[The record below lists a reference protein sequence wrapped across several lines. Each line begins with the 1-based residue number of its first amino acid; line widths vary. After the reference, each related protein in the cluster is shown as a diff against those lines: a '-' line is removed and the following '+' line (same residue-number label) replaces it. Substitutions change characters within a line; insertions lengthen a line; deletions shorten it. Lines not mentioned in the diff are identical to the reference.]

1 MPKATT
7 VSAAPYAAR
16 RGATEFS
23 AQTWQEQVVERA
35 FLVLV
40 EGIWRGACAR
50 KTGVDP
56 AGGQATAEWLHDR
69 AIGWLERLL
78 LLFFADASGR
88 LPVSGPAGRR
98 AFGRLRAELAGIAG
112 EEFDD
117 VVKRLSAAFGGS
129 KARLRDRVW
138 RLIGPLERLFLS
150 DAAPLPDDHL
160 ALAIDSLSRIWLDR
174 AASPQKIDYRQ
185 LTTRNLGAA
194 YERLLEF
201 RLAPDAPAR
210 GKRRIASVSL
220 LRDKLRR
227 KAGGCFYTPGVIV
240 EDIIEHSVGAAL
252 DAKLAALEAQRNRSP
267 SEASAHAWLNACFD
281 FRVLDPSAGA
291 GYFLDEARRSITRRM
306 TEFLDKFAGRA
317 GSSRRQAAKA
327 NGTSAVPSRHSWVE
341 RQVAKR
347 CLFAID
353 VDPRAVELARIRLWL
368 DSPLEISS
376 LETICRNIR
385 LGDALAEPRLPN
397 FPGAGEFDA
406 VVGNPPYGAK
416 LDAASRRSLARQLPL
431 MKSNA
436 DTAAGFVE
444 RAAEW
449 VRPEGRVS
457 LVVPKPLTYS
467 YAWRGV
473 RDFLRRR
480 VERLIDVS
488 RAWPEVRLEQAIVV
502 FRGAPSTDGYRTGWI
517 SAGRIVAARRTS
529 WRLADRFQTL
539 PCALESAELDRL
551 ARLEF
556 AEATIGDVCRTFR
569 GIPAQRQ
576 LAPNGETPVIG
587 GRDLARWRIRG
598 ASGYLQSSEDF
609 DLAAFACEKLV
620 FQNIIAHAARPQP
633 HVKLI
638 GAYDA
643 LGTVT
648 LDTVNN
654 LTATDARVDL
664 RGLCALLHSSLV
676 NWLVYSLVY
685 NKAIRTMHFDQ
696 YFLNKIPLPPH
707 WPELLERLSVAAAA
721 CELAAKAS
729 HEFSLPQHS
738 RRESERTAA
747 ELEDGKRKALE
758 QIERLVA
765 AAYGDD
771 RQSQ

>member
-1 MPKATT
+1 MPKGVT
-7 VSAAPYAAR
+7 VLAARYPAR
-16 RGATEFS
+16 RGATTLS
-23 AQTWQEQVVERA
+23 APTWREQVVERA

-40 EGIWRGACAR
+40 EGVWRDACAR
-50 KTGVDP
+50 KMDAKL
-56 AGGQATAEWLHDR
+56 AGGEAAAEWLRDA

-78 LLFFADASGR
+78 LLFFADAGGR
-88 LPVSGPAGRR
+88 LPDCGGSPGRQ
-98 AFGRLRAELAGIAG
+98 AFRRLRVELARIAG
-112 EEFDD
+112 QQFDD
-117 VVKRLSAAFGGS
+117 VEKRLSTAFAGG
-129 KARLRDRVW
+129 KACMRDRVQG
-138 RLIGPLERLFLS
+138 LIGPLERLFLS

-174 AASPQKIDYRQ
+174 AALPRKIDYRQ
-185 LTTRNLGAA
+185 LTTRDLGAA

-201 RLAPDAPAR
+201 RLELDLPAS
-210 GKRRIASVSL
+210 GKSCIARVSL
-220 LRDKLRR
+220 LKDKLRR

-240 EDIIEHSVGAAL
+240 EDIVEHSVGAAL
-252 DAKLAALEAQRNRSP
+252 DAKLAALEAQRKRSP
-267 SEASAHAWLNACFD
+267 TEPVAHAWRDACFN
-281 FRVLDPSAGA
+281 FHVLDPSSGA
-291 GYFLDEARRSITRRM
+291 GYFLDEARRVMSRRIADFLE
-306 TEFLDKFAGRA
+306 EFPDRTD
-317 GSSRRQAAKA
+317 SSRRRSAKA
-327 NGTSAVPSRHSWVE
+327 NGRAEVQPGHPWVE
-341 RQVAKR
+341 RQVAER

-353 VDPRAVELARIRLWL
+353 VDPRAVELARMRVWL

-376 LETICRNIR
+376 LEAICRNIR

-406 VVGNPPYGAK
+406 VVGNPPYGGK
-416 LDAASRRSLARQLPL
+416 LDAESRRSLARLLPL

-449 VRPEGRVS
+449 VRPSGRVG

-480 VERLIDVS
+480 VERLTDVS

-502 FRGAPSTDGYRTGWI
+502 FRGAPSTNDYRTGWI
-517 SAGRIVAARRTS
+517 SKGRIMTAERMS

-539 PCALESAELDRL
+539 PCALESAELERL

-556 AEATIGDVCRTFR
+556 ADVAIGDVCRTFR
-569 GIPAQRQ
+569 GIPAQRR
-576 LAPNGETPVIG
+576 LAPSGETPVIG
-587 GRDLARWRIRG
+587 GRDLARWRIRS
-598 ASGYLQSSEDF
+598 ASGYLPSSDEF

-643 LGTVT
+643 RGTVT

-654 LTATDARVDL
+654 LTATDARVNL
-664 RGLCALLHSSLV
+664 RGLCALLHSGLV
-676 NWLVYSLVY
+676 NWLVYGLVY

-696 YFLNKIPLPPH
+696 YFLNKIPLPPR
-707 WPELLERLSVAAAA
+707 WPELLERLAAAA
-721 CELAAKAS
+721 LACEIAAEAP
-729 HEFSLPQHS
+729 HESSPQKHS
-738 RRESERTAA
+738 RRETARLAA
-747 ELEDGKRKALE
+747 ELEDDRRQALE
-758 QIERLVA
+758 PIERLVA

-771 RQSQ
+771 GQS